1 MYTNLLIDDLR
12 KSYQNEFG
20 KSSKESATTF
30 TDYVVQKTAVL
41 SFNVLGKI
49 HETLLRIEKG
59 EENGVLNGAVLSVK
73 Q

>member
-20 KSSKESATTF
+20 RSSKEDATSF
-30 TDYVVQKTAVL
+30 TDYVIQKTAVL

-59 EENGVLNGAVLSVK
+59 EETGALRGDALSVK
-73 Q
+73 